1 MPIFTTKKCTASR
14 FWKCIQLKD
23 DMIKQGQTVH
33 KRRRC
38 IERQKYNQSMRDQK
52 QRQSTYR
59 YKLFKNS
66 AEYG

>member
-1 MPIFTTKKCTASR
+1 
-14 FWKCIQLKD
+14 
-23 DMIKQGQTVH
+23 MIKQGQTVH

-59 YKLFKNS
+59 YKLFKNT